1 MTARK
6 RKPGRKA
13 LPVSEKRG
21 CKVTVYLTRSELAA
35 LRAEGQPG
43 TVLRETW
50 IAKRDH
56 DSIFA
61 VGRCPV
67 GGCGVHHRS
76 GPRACVSIDDDVRNE
91 ALGERGGRG

>member
-1 MTARK
+1 MTTRK

-50 IAKRDH
+50 VDVHTANHEAWARTVQR
-56 DSIFA
+56 IF
-61 VGRCPV
+61 R
-67 GGCGVHHRS
+67 
-76 GPRACVSIDDDVRNE
+76 
-91 ALGERGGRG
+91 